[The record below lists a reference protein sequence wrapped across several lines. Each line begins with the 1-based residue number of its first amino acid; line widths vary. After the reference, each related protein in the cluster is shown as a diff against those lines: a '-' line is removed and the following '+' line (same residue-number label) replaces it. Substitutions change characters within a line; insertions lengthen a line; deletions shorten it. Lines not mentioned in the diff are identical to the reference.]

1 MVPST
6 AHLLCL
12 THSLTELYLA
22 HCSIGEDGA
31 REVARALKVNST
43 LRELS
48 LWDNPLER
56 GTIELV
62 ENLACNTKLSMK
74 LSKCYED
81 TIHKSMVYRKV
92 KNRIH
97 WH

>member
-12 THSLTELYLA
+12 THSLTELCLV

-31 REVARALKVNST
+31 REVARALKINST

-48 LWDNPLER
+48 LWDNPLGR
-56 GTIELV
+56 GAIELV

-74 LSKCYED
+74 LSKHYED
-81 TIHKSMVYRKV
+81 TIYESIVYRKV
-92 KNRIH
+92 KNRVH